1 MADFNKAFGT
11 CTGPLSFPMTDE
23 DARDLEKKLE
33 SGEYS
38 PFRLQKADAFEG
50 LFEGERSDISI
61 ITDASIDKEGDVVD
75 AETIDFKTFEK
86 NGSVVAFNHNYNIP
100 PIGKALWF
108 KKCTGN
114 VHKAKTQYTS
124 RPDTH
129 PKDAVWFPDSIFH
142 MIKAKTLNGKSLGG
156 AVKWGQPTQE
166 DADRLGFDLNKANR
180 ISKKA
185 IVFEYSVCPIAMN
198 NNAIVEA
205 ISKSAFTI
213 PEDILSTD
221 FPEVYLALQELQ
233 KNSPNI
239 PFIKSFTSASDFIK
253 AKQAEQK
260 QKVADL
266 KKEIPSMVNDSLSR
280 LMGKVS

>member
-1 MADFNKAFGT
+1 MPDFNKAFGT
-11 CTGPLSFPMTDE
+11 CTGPLSFPMNDN

-50 LFEGERSDISI
+50 FFEGERSDISV

-75 AETIDFKTFEK
+75 PDSLDFKAFEK

-100 PIGKALWF
+100 PVGKALWF
-108 KKCTGN
+108 KKCAGN
-114 VHKAKTQYTS
+114 IHKAKTQYTS

-156 AVKWGQPTQE
+156 AVKWGKPTQE
-166 DADRLGFDLNKANR
+166 DADRLDFDLSKANR
-180 ISKKA
+180 ISKRA

-205 ISKSAFTI
+205 ISKSAFII
-213 PEDILSTD
+213 PEDILSTE

-233 KNSPNI
+233 KNSPQI
-239 PFIKSFTSASDFIK
+239 PFIKSFVTAEDYK
-253 AKQAEQK
+253 KEQAKLRK
-260 QKVADL
+260 QKI
-266 KKEIPSMVNDSLSR
+266 KELEKSIPEMVNDSLSR
-280 LMGKVS
+280 LMGKV